1 MNWRNHIHSDPD
13 ILAGKPVVKNT
24 RLAVE
29 FILELLAT
37 GWTEKQILE
46 NYPSL
51 RQESLQ
57 AVFAFAVECLR
68 EEALYCVEAKAG

>member
-1 MNWRNHIHSDPD
+1 MNWRNYIHSDPD

-57 AVFAFAVECLR
+57 AVFAFAAECLR

>member
-1 MNWRNHIHSDPD
+1 MNWRNYIHSDPD

-24 RLAVE
+24 RLAVK

-46 NYPSL
+46 NYPGL

-57 AVFAFAVECLR
+57 AVSAFA
-68 EEALYCVEAKAG
+68 AH